1 MSLRYYKESPR
12 RQNIF
17 LCGRHLDLRSLSSED
32 VEHSDWYDWFNDEL
46 ICRNLQKHYYPNT
59 RALQRE
65 FFESMQRDLSK
76 VQLGIVPKDDDRL
89 VGVVSLS
96 DIDLI
101 NRNGEFS
108 IVIGDDNFRRS
119 GHSHEALKLLFEHGF
134 FTLNL
139 HKIYGGSV
147 APLQRWLESLQEEF
161 GFKPEG
167 VWREHAFKDGRY
179 VDVIR
184 VGLLRDDFI
193 EYMKRIGEWTGE

>member
-1 MSLRYYKESPR
+1 MSLKHCTKSSR
-12 RQNIF
+12 RQGVF
-17 LCGRHLDLRSLSSED
+17 LCGHNLDLRSLRIED
-32 VEHSDWYDWFNDEL
+32 VEQSDWYDWFNDESV
-46 ICRNLQKHYYPNT
+46 CQNLQKHYYPNT
-59 RALQRE
+59 RTLQRD
-65 FFESMQRDLSK
+65 FFESMQRDPSK
-76 VQLGIVPKDDDRL
+76 VQLGIIPKDKDRL

-108 IVIGDDNFRRS
+108 IVIGDDNFRKG

-147 APLQRWLESLQEEF
+147 APLRRWLESLQEEF

-167 VWREHAFKDGRY
+167 VWREHAFKGGRY

-184 VGLLRDDFI
+184 VGLLRGDFI
-193 EYMKRIGEWTGE
+193 EYMRRIGEWTSG